1 MPRALI
7 AVLCATLAVVCLPLV
22 MSVPD
27 VVARWSLVASYAAA
41 TLACAWRAAVYPP
54 ERLAWSVAAVACGT
68 QVLGSVLWNTVY
80 ATDANPPFPSVSDWL
95 WIVIAPLMA
104 VTMVLVGRSRDLSLR
119 LPTNVD
125 GLICAFTLIAVT
137 AIFAFEPIFD
147 DVVARG
153 AEFGLIPPIT
163 DLLVVAIAF
172 VGAAGRGWRPHPV
185 TVLVGLAFAAKA
197 IGDCA
202 YVTQA
207 VTEGY
212 FAGTLLD
219 LPFAANVTLIAFAAW
234 SRPGSSEQMSA
245 WDVRAL
251 WTPLVSGG
259 VAVGLLVLLLI
270 RDVNPVAEVAT
281 ALVLGAVVL
290 RLGIAMHAYARLLT
304 TTQAEARTDALTGLS
319 NRRSL
324 FADLAELRDPAVI
337 ALFDLDGFKAY
348 NDRFGHAAGDEL
360 LGTLARRLR
369 AAVEPAGRAY
379 RMGGDEFCV
388 VVPTDGAV
396 DAIGRAAGALHLE
409 AAGIT
414 CSWGSVAVPAE
425 APPGPDALI
434 VADQRM
440 YTVKNSR
447 PTSAGSQLREALV
460 RVLDVREPELHEHVR
475 DVGRLAEDTA
485 RRLGLPEHE
494 VVDVLHGAE
503 LHDVGKLAIPES
515 ILRKPGPLDDAEW
528 EVMRGHTIDGERLLS
543 GIPALATAAS
553 LVRSSHE
560 RWDGAG
566 YPDRLAGA
574 DIPIGA
580 RIISVCDAYDAMVTD
595 RPYRRGM
602 PEADAAAELRRCA
615 GTQFDPDV
623 VEAFLQVVVLSDAAP
638 ARTDAAAA

>member
-7 AVLCATLAVVCLPLV
+7 AVLVAAVAAVCLPIVTPVGDDL
-22 MSVPD
+22 SQ
-27 VVARWSLVASYAAA
+27 WSLPLAYLVA
-41 TLACAWRAAVYPP
+41 TVACGWRAAVYRP
-54 ERLAWSVAAVACGT
+54 ERLAWSLAALACGT
-68 QVLGSVLWNTVY
+68 QVAGSVLWNAVY
-80 ATDANPPFPSVSDWL
+80 AGDLTPPFPSVSDWL
-95 WIVIAPLMA
+95 WVAIAPLMGL
-104 VTMVLVGRSRDLSLR
+104 TMIVVGRSRSLGLR
-119 LPTNVD
+119 LASNLD

-137 AIFAFEPIFD
+137 AAFAFEPIFD
-147 DVVARG
+147 EVTARG

-172 VGAAGRGWRPHPV
+172 VGAAGRSWRPHPV
-185 TVLVGLAFAAKA
+185 TVFVGLAFVAKA

-202 YVTQA
+202 YVSRA
-207 VTEGY
+207 VGDGY
-212 FAGTLLD
+212 LAGTLVD
-219 LPFAANVTLIAFAAW
+219 LPFALSVMFIAFAAW
-234 SRPGSSEQMSA
+234 SKPGSSEQMSA

-251 WTPLVSGG
+251 WTPLVSGL
-259 VAVGLLVLLLI
+259 VAVALLVVLLNH
-270 RDVNPVAEVAT
+270 DFNAVAEIAT

-290 RLGIAMHAYARLLT
+290 RLGTAMHAYARLIAKT
-304 TTQAEARTDALTGLS
+304 EGEARTDALTGLQ

-324 FADLAELRDPAVI
+324 FADLAALDTASVI
-337 ALFDLDGFKAY
+337 ALLDLDGFKAY

-360 LGTLARRLR
+360 LGTLAARLLS
-369 AAVEPAGRAY
+369 AVEPAGRAY

-388 VVPTDGAV
+388 VVPARGSAA
-396 DAIGRAAGALHLE
+396 AISRAAGALHLE
-409 AAGIT
+409 SAGIT
-414 CSWGSVAVPAE
+414 CSWGSVAVPDE
-425 APPGPDALI
+425 APPGPDALL

-485 RRLGLPEHE
+485 RSLGLPEHE

-515 ILRKPGPLDDAEW
+515 ILHKPGPLNDEEW
-528 EVMRGHTIDGERLLS
+528 VVMRRHTIDGEQLLS

-560 RWDGAG
+560 RWDGGG
-566 YPDRLAGA
+566 YPDGLVGA
-574 DIPIGA
+574 AIPMGA
-580 RIISVCDAYDAMVTD
+580 RIIAVCDAFDAMVTD

-602 PEADAAAELRRCA
+602 PEADAAVELRRCA
-615 GTQFDPDV
+615 GSQFDPEV
-623 VEAFLQVVVLSDAAP
+623 VEAFLGVVGLTDAAP
-638 ARTDAAAA
+638 SRPDAAAA